1 MKVTICSRESIQ
13 ERIVNNSLQ
22 NSAVI
27 SFSDPKGG
35 RRGEDYAPVDFGE
48 SCPRVFF
55 VCVYDLDPDALPHF
69 GYTMES
75 YFSEASDV
83 AEFIGQAVEDDV
95 ELICQCEYGQSR
107 SAGLA
112 AAILEYYE
120 KRGID
125 VFRDYRYYPN
135 QLIFN
140 KAYEALGRYHR
151 RGEK

>member
-1 MKVTICSRESIQ
+1 MTVTICSRTQIE
-13 ERIVNNSLQ
+13 ERIANNSLQ

-35 RRGEDYAPVDFGE
+35 RRGEEYGPVDFGD

-55 VCVYDLDPDALPHF
+55 VCLYDLDPDALERF

-75 YFSEASDV
+75 YFCEVDEV
-83 AEFIGQAVEDDV
+83 AKFIHQAIEDGVEIV
-95 ELICQCEYGQSR
+95 CQCEYGQSR

-112 AAILEYYE
+112 AAILEHYDR
-120 KRGID
+120 RGIEI
-125 VFRDYRYYPN
+125 FRDYRYYPN

-140 KAYEALGRYHR
+140 KAYEAMTSLCEAL
-151 RGEK
+151 EK